1 MKKNAKTVVRNA
13 SVQKGLVS
21 WIMKLCILAVLVGP
35 QPLQAAGSMKTKAIQ
50 QNQKT
55 ITGKVVDEQ
64 NLPLIGVNI
73 LVKGTT
79 LGTVTDF
86 DGNFQLDVPAN
97 GVVKFSFI
105 GYVDQE
111 ITITNETS
119 LNIVLKEDV
128 QGLNEVVV
136 VGYGTQ
142 KKSDLTGAVAS
153 VKAED
158 LAKTPSSNPVN
169 SLQGKV
175 AGVTITKYGGAP
187 GAGSNITIRGI
198 GTIGNNNP
206 LYIIDGLPGSMSL
219 LNPDDIASIE
229 VLKDGAAAAI
239 YGSRAANGV
248 VLITTKKGKKGKV
261 NVDFNMHVG
270 SAKAIDQLDLLD
282 SEGYVKVHRMM
293 YENYNKYASSDDQK
307 ALPSYVTD
315 PILANTNWQDEVSR
329 TAMQQFYN
337 VSINGGNDLGYYG
350 ISGSWNDEEGTLI
363 GSGYL
368 KKTLRAKLGM
378 EKGRLKVDANISYA
392 ETNSESAKFSI
403 RDTYNLTPL
412 ITPFD
417 EDGNVQLTYGD
428 MPANANPYANHINNK
443 GETDL
448 QYFTANITGRL
459 KLTDWLSYQV
469 NLGLINS
476 NNIEWSYHPKFQ
488 RSPKDGEDWIYY
500 GEERN
505 NYRSQIM
512 EHLINF
518 NKDFGK
524 HSVSSVIGY
533 TASKITN
540 NWISANVTGKKTEYS
555 AEGDE
560 VITNDIPAGFLDPNF
575 MTLNGGKGGTYNA
588 SGSNDEYTR
597 TSILGR
603 VNYSYDSKYLIQ
615 ITARRDGSSK
625 FGKNN
630 RYGTFPSVAL
640 GWRITEEDFMS
651 SYDFIDN
658 LKLRASWGK
667 LGNEITLGLYQYE
680 ALIFSGTDSSTGSV
694 KGTGANPWTGS
705 IAWDLENADFKWE
718 TTISKNLGL
727 DFALF
732 NSKITGTANYYNTT
746 TEDMLVVNKLAPS
759 AGTNNPVVNVGEIEN
774 KGFELE
780 LGYHKNQG
788 DFTFNINGTLTTM
801 KNEVLSLADADQSLF
816 GEGLKYGDSHFPT
829 QTKVGTEIGAFYLYQ
844 ADGIF
849 QSMDEVN
856 AHVNSE
862 GNLLQMYARPGDIR
876 FKDVNGDGVID
887 PKDKVY
893 SGSGIPDFTY
903 SLSFDAKYKGFDFS
917 MMFYGSHGND
927 LYNGNRYYLENMSA
941 GQNFL
946 ASTLNAW
953 TESNPNTSMPRA
965 ILGDPNGNTRESTRY
980 LEDGSFL
987 RLKNIELGYTLPK
1000 NIINKIGITKCR
1012 VYVNAQ
1018 NIWTSTDYSGI
1029 DPEVGREG
1037 VLNQGIDR
1045 SFYPINKSF
1054 FAGVQLS
1061 F

>member
-35 QPLQAAGSMKTKAIQ
+35 QSLQAAGSMKTKAIQ

-788 DFTFNINGTLTTM
+788 DFAFNINGTLTTM

-862 GNLLQMYARPGDIR
+862 GNLLQMYAKPGDIR

-980 LEDGSFL
+980 LENGSFL

>member
-293 YENYNKYASSDDQK
+293 YENYNKYASNDDQK